1 MPRFLQFLG
10 RAFIIIAVLL
20 GIWDLVAWFSL
31 GKFVV
36 PDVGTVWYRAHPD
49 SLLVLEPAISR
60 HLHPYLWNP
69 VIVSI
74 LLAPIMLVLLI
85 IGFIILISLKL
96 FGGTRR
102 RTHLSS

>member
-1 MPRFLQFLG
+1 MPRFFQFLG
-10 RAFIIIAVLL
+10 WAFVIIALLL
-20 GIWDLVAWFSL
+20 GIWDLVSWFVL

-36 PDVGTVWYRAHPD
+36 PDVGSVWYLAHPD

-60 HLHPYLWNP
+60 YLHPYLWNP
-69 VIVSI
+69 VIVGI
-74 LLAPIMLVLLI
+74 LLAPIMLVSLI
-85 IGFIILISLKL
+85 IGFMILISLKL